1 VGVLFL
7 SPGLSGLGF
16 CTSRLSVSSCLI
28 NDRAHVA
35 FFLKNSCT
43 GMEDVNMLEEQT
55 VEAGLDEVS
64 IIIQLCAIIVKCYM
78 FLILDWMSSLLE
90 NRSKSC

>member
-1 VGVLFL
+1 
-7 SPGLSGLGF
+7 
-16 CTSRLSVSSCLI
+16 
-28 NDRAHVA
+28 
-35 FFLKNSCT
+35 
-43 GMEDVNMLEEQT
+43 MLEEQT